1 MRARKT
7 ALAILDDLAG
17 RRGIPD
23 DLVHGDDWEQAR
35 TKADALVVDALLSE
49 RRAVLLRVAGELTA
63 AATGDA
69 WDPASRGR
77 LLDMAAK
84 YEREAAE
91 VK

>member
-17 RRGIPD
+17 RRGIPN

-49 RRAVLLRVAGELTA
+49 RRAVLLRVAGELEALA
-63 AATGDA
+63 AMYTGLEA
-69 WDPASRGR
+69 H
-77 LLDMAAK
+77 LLQRQAAK
-84 YEREAAE
+84 YRKEA
-91 VK
+91 K

>member
-7 ALAILDDLAG
+7 ALAILADLAD

-23 DLVHGDDWEQAR
+23 DLVNGDDWEQAR

-49 RRAVLLRVAGELTA
+49 RRAVLLRVARELHSV
-63 AATGDA
+63 ATHYHNQFGDTL
-69 WDPASRGR
+69 RG
-77 LLDMAAK
+77 LATK
-84 YEREAAE
+84 YKREAAG